1 MTATSSS
8 SFQTSRDWQPA
19 DRKCLRFTPRL
30 DDTFK
35 SVVMAGEV
43 TGCGVMRAAVT
54 VLLLALVMCA
64 AAAETKVQVIQL
76 VEGKSGTYN
85 TSQNFCYKKS
95 YEPKWFD
102 VWTKVQ
108 IRVNSTTMIGV
119 TQVDSEEKLKEL
131 EGFTF
136 YDFLSFFKEKLNDTY
151 INVDLQSVK
160 TCINVRVNEADTRYS
175 VILSRGFDPLLF
187 AIFFIGLFLFFYGD
201 SLSRSQLFYYGTGM
215 SVGMLASIL
224 ILVFML
230 SKLLPK
236 KSSFYMLL
244 VGGWSFSLYIIQLVF
259 RNFQGICTE
268 YWQYLLGYL
277 GIVGF
282 ISFAVCYKYGP
293 LENERSINLL
303 NWTLQLLGLL
313 LMYIGIQVRNVALVM
328 IVVAFCTKQIEYPV
342 RWAHS
347 LYRII
352 AKSRE
357 KPAPPRLLTEEEYR
371 KQGEEETRKA
381 LENLR
386 EYCSSPDCEAWKVIS
401 RIQSPKRSECSR
413 SMKSLTGKREEEGRT
428 WFADFVEGSSHLTPN
443 EASLHEHEYGIGGS
457 FLEEELFGDE
467 EDLDID
473 IDNDESSYS
482 EFYPVS
488 ANNRVRSSHL

>member
-1 MTATSSS
+1 
-8 SFQTSRDWQPA
+8 
-19 DRKCLRFTPRL
+19 
-30 DDTFK
+30 
-35 SVVMAGEV
+35 MAGEV
-43 TGCGVMRAAVT
+43 SGRGAVRAAVT
-54 VLLLALVMCA
+54 VLLLAPVLCA
-64 AAAETKVQVIQL
+64 AVAGPKVIRL
-76 VEGKSGTYN
+76 EEKKAGPYN
-85 TSQNFCYKKS
+85 ISQNFCYKKTKD
-95 YEPKWFD
+95 PKWYD

-108 IRVNSTTMIGV
+108 IRVLSTRMIRV

-131 EGFTF
+131 EGFTAF
-136 YDFLSFFKEKLNDTY
+136 DFLSFFKEKSNDTY
-151 INVDLQSVK
+151 INVDLQDNEI
-160 TCINVRVNEADTRYS
+160 CINVQVNDKDTRYS

-187 AIFFIGLFLFFYGD
+187 TIFFIGLFLFFYGD
-201 SLSRSQLFYYGTGM
+201 TLSRSQLFYYGTGM

-259 RNFQGICTE
+259 KNFQGICTE

-282 ISFAVCYKYGP
+282 VSFAVCYKYGP

-303 NWTLQLLGLL
+303 SWTLQLIGLL
-313 LMYIGIQVRNVALVM
+313 LMYIGIQVRTVALVM

-342 RWAHS
+342 RWVHS

-352 AKSRE
+352 IKSRV
-357 KPAPPRLLTEEEYR
+357 KPGPPRLLTEEEYR

-381 LENLR
+381 LEELR
-386 EYCSSPDCEAWKVIS
+386 GYCSSPDFQAWKVIS
-401 RIQSPKRSECSR
+401 RIQSPKRSEYSR
-413 SMKSLTGKREEEGRT
+413 PMISLTAKREEKGTT

-467 EDLDID
+467 DDLDID
-473 IDNDESSYS
+473 DESHSD
-482 EFYPVS
+482 FYPELP
-488 ANNRVRSSHL
+488 NNKARPSHHGDF